1 MIHSLQRHPKYVVL
15 LVVLVVGSFLY
26 LSAPYP
32 THDYTASL
40 VGFPG
45 DTNLP
50 ARVERAEKS
59 YRRVVEKRQ
68 ELIKKHGPSSS
79 QVVMFPP
86 DQDPWPAYTVWDFF
100 PPAFN
105 CPHELE
111 RVGTLGDGGKWTCG
125 VSRVAQKP
133 DCTVYSFGMDWD
145 SAWEAAVLDSSESC
159 EIWGYDHAMKGFGRH
174 VSHASFTKK
183 HRTHF
188 QTNVQLG
195 PEDKHDRND
204 DPKLYTLETIMRQNG
219 HTFIDILK
227 VDIEGYEFDT
237 LKAMLQPYVLSG
249 KPLPFGQLQIE
260 LHVWGKKFPDFLNW
274 WETLEAAGLRPVMME
289 PNLVYVNYNRA
300 SGAELAEYTFLNI
313 KGNNVFIADPPASA
327 PADGEPDPKFIR
339 HGPRD

>member
-1 MIHSLQRHPKYVVL
+1 MLYSLQRHPKYVVL
-15 LVVLVVGSFLY
+15 FLVLAVGSFLY

-32 THDYTASL
+32 THDYTAN
-40 VGFPG
+40 VIGFPG
-45 DTNLP
+45 DPSLP

-59 YRRVVEKRQ
+59 YKKVVAQRQ
-68 ELIKKHGPSSS
+68 DMIKKHGPSPS
-79 QVVMFPP
+79 QVMMFPP
-86 DQDPWPAYTVWDFF
+86 DQNPWPAYTVWDFF

-111 RVGTLGDGGKWTCG
+111 RIGSLGDGGKWTCG
-125 VSRVAQKP
+125 ISRIAQKP
-133 DCTVYSFGMDWD
+133 DCVIYSFGMDWD
-145 SAWEAAVLDSSESC
+145 SAWEAAVLDNTEGC
-159 EIWGYDHAMKGFGRH
+159 TIWGYDHSRKDFGRQ

-188 QTNVQLG
+188 QTQVQLG
-195 PEDKHDRND
+195 PEDRSDENNLH
-204 DPKLYTLETIMRQNG
+204 TLETVMKQNG

-237 LKAMLQPYVLSG
+237 LRAMVQPYVDSG
-249 KPLPFGQLQIE
+249 KLLPFGQLHIE
-260 LHVWGKKFPDFLNW
+260 LHVWGKRFPDFLSW
-274 WETLEAAGLRPVMME
+274 WELLEAAGLRPVMME

-313 KGNNVFIADPPASA
+313 KGDNVFVADPPASA
-327 PADGEPDPKFIR
+327 SVDDGTELDPKFIR